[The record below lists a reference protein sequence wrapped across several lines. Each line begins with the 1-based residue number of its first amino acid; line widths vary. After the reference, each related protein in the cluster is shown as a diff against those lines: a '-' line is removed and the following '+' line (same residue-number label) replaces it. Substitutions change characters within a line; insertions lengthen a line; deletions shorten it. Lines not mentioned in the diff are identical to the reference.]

1 MIRGQIWTGFEAAAL
16 QEAMRKTI
24 REFAAML
31 GVETTTVNNWR
42 SRLSSVTPRSDTQ
55 EILDTTYARRATPQ
69 DRARFE
75 QIVAEGETVWRNRHL
90 ASARRSQT
98 EDARADTSDDGG
110 LTADGDHGTTTDL
123 LAVLRRVHKLSRTI
137 DPDVVEQL
145 QTSTLHMIA
154 NYETVDPSDLIP
166 SLKEQ
171 RDWLDELID
180 ECSHPKQRGELFEIA
195 SETSGLLGYIAVG
208 TGNYPLARAYCLEA
222 FHLGDNAQNTNLTAW
237 ARGLQSFCEYYAGRY
252 GRALDFAQ
260 DGLTQAGDG
269 PQSARLAINGV
280 ARAMGKLG
288 RSDGV
293 ERAVDL
299 AYDLVSRDDTP
310 GGVPSS
316 ISLGSYSA
324 AQVAG
329 NAATSYLS
337 LAMPNQVEK
346 YAEQALA
353 DMNNTNSPW
362 GRSLVMIDMA
372 RSHVLADDGDLDA
385 AVTIMH
391 DALSTSQGKPMTQV
405 QRRVSEFLDDVAE
418 RWGDT
423 AQLNGVRDA
432 LASKDDEQ

>member
-1 MIRGQIWTGFEAAAL
+1 MA
-16 QEAMRKTI
+16 
-24 REFAAML
+24 
-31 GVETTTVNNWR
+31 
-42 SRLSSVTPRSDTQ
+42 
-55 EILDTTYARRATPQ
+55 
-69 DRARFE
+69 
-75 QIVAEGETVWRNRHL
+75 
-90 ASARRSQT
+90 
-98 EDARADTSDDGG
+98 DGG
-110 LTADGDHGTTTDL
+110 QGTTSDL
-123 LAVLRRVHKLSRTI
+123 LAVLRRVHKLSRSI
-137 DPDVVEQL
+137 NPDVVEQL
-145 QTSTLHMIA
+145 QTSTLHTIA
-154 NYETVDPSDLIP
+154 NYETIDPADLIP

-208 TGNYPLARAYCLEA
+208 TGNYSLARAYSLEA

-252 GRALDFAQ
+252 ERALDLAQ

-269 PQSARLAINGV
+269 PQSVRLAINGV

-288 RSDGV
+288 NADGV
-293 ERAVDL
+293 ERTVDL
-299 AYDLVSRDDTP
+299 AYELVSRDDTP

-337 LAMPNQVEK
+337 LALPNQVER
-346 YAEQALA
+346 YAELALA
-353 DMNNTNSPW
+353 DMNSTNSPW

-405 QRRVSEFLDDVAE
+405 QRRASEFLHDVAE

-423 AQLNGVRDA
+423 AQLKGVRDA
-432 LASKDDEQ
+432 LASSKDDKK